1 MFNAVDTVLAQRES
15 DGNPVRVAMVGAG
28 VTARMIALQL
38 ATPVPGMRLV
48 AIANRTVEKAT
59 QAFANAGVPKAE
71 VVSDL
76 GRLEENI
83 DNGRASVVQEPNLV
97 CQAGNIDVIVEVTG
111 TVEFGVH
118 VASAAIRHG
127 KHVVLVNAELDSTVG
142 PILKVHAD
150 RAGVV
155 LTNTDGDEP
164 GVAMTLLRYLRSVG
178 LTPVATGNLKGMID
192 RYRTPETQREFATK
206 YNQDAAKVTSFAD
219 GTKLSM
225 ETCILA
231 NATGFKVGQ
240 RGMYGPKCAH
250 VREMA
255 KLLPL
260 DQLLTDGLVDYA
272 LGAEPHTGAFVI
284 VHEKH
289 PRKQKELAYYKL
301 GDGPCYVFYTPYH
314 LPHIQI
320 ASTIA
325 RAALFGDP
333 TVTPLGAPI
342 CEVITIAKRN
352 LQVGEVLDGVGGFMA
367 YGLIDNAPISA
378 KQNLLPMGVSEGCR
392 LRRSIQRDQP
402 ITYADIELPEGRLC
416 DQLRAQQHRHFH
428 GETQSEEKIKSN
440 S

>member
-1 MFNAVDTVLAQRES
+1 MVIAADTVLAQRES

-38 ATPVPGMRLV
+38 ATPILGMRLV

-59 QAFANAGVPKAE
+59 QAFSNAGVPDAE
-71 VVSDL
+71 VVLDL
-76 GRLEENI
+76 GRLEENVHR
-83 DNGRASVVQEPNLV
+83 GRASVVKEPNLV
-97 CQAGNIDVIVEVTG
+97 CQAGNIDVIIEFTG
-111 TVEFGVH
+111 TVEFGAH
-118 VASAAIRHG
+118 VASAAIGHR
-127 KHVVLVNAELDSTVG
+127 KHVFLVNAELDSTVG
-142 PILKVHAD
+142 PILKFHAE

-155 LTNTDGDEP
+155 LTNADGDEP

-178 LTPVATGNLKGMID
+178 LKPVAAGNLKGMID

-206 YNQDAAKVTSFAD
+206 YNQDAAKVTAFAD

-260 DQLLTDGLVDYA
+260 DQLLADGLVDYA
-272 LGAEPHTGAFVI
+272 
-284 VHEKH
+284 
-289 PRKQKELAYYKL
+289 L

-352 LQVGEVLDGVGGFMA
+352 LQIGEVLDGVGGFMA
-367 YGLIDNAPISA
+367 YGVIENAPISA

-392 LRRSIQRDQP
+392 LLRNIPKDQP
-402 ITYADIELPEGRLC
+402 ITYADIELPQGRLC
-416 DQLRAQQHRHFH
+416 DQLRAEQYRHFR
-428 GETQSEEKIKSN
+428 GETWLEEMIKSPN
-440 S
+440 